1 MILKLTRVLGINENK
16 YMGSDGKLDLT
27 KIDPDPSYV
36 LTVDNVMKM
45 LAIDM
50 KFRWVLL
57 SVSITALIQ
66 LIPLGVE
73 YLS

>member
-1 MILKLTRVLGINENK
+1 MILKLTRVLGINEYK
-16 YMGSDGKLDLT
+16 YMGLDLI

-50 KFRWVLL
+50 KFR
-57 SVSITALIQ
+57 
-66 LIPLGVE
+66 
-73 YLS
+73 

>member
-50 KFRWVLL
+50 KFR
-57 SVSITALIQ
+57 
-66 LIPLGVE
+66 
-73 YLS
+73 